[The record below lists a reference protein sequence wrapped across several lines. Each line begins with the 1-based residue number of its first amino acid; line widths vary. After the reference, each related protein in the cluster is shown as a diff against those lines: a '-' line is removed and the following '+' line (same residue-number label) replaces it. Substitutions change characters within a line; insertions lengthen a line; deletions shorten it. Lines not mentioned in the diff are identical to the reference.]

1 MIRVKL
7 TLLTQLTLLHT
18 RIFCRNFIEFTKVM
32 ELYVLFKCSIT
43 SGHKGDGTL
52 LMLLLVVLLL
62 CKIVLFNL

>member
-1 MIRVKL
+1 M
-7 TLLTQLTLLHT
+7 
-18 RIFCRNFIEFTKVM
+18 M

-52 LMLLLVVLLL
+52 LMPLLVVLLL